1 MAKKTT
7 ANRLQEI
14 MRTRN
19 LRQVDILNKCIPLCN
34 KYGIKFGRND
44 LSQYVSGK
52 VAPGQAKLSVLA
64 EALNV
69 SESWLMRYDVP
80 SERNISNI
88 IPLERVHQIPLI
100 GTIACGQPIL
110 ATENIEGYLLLPN
123 NVEADFALICKGDS
137 MIDAR
142 INDGDIVYIKQQ
154 PIVENGEIAAILIDD
169 EATLKRFYKSG
180 NKVILKAENKDFEPL
195 VYVNSEIDSISIIG
209 KATYFLS
216 KVE

>member
-14 MRTRN
+14 MKTRN
-19 LRQVDILNKCIPLCN
+19 LRQVDILNKCIPLC
-34 KYGIKFGRND
+34 KRYGIKFGRND

-69 SESWLMRYDVP
+69 SESWLMGYDVP
-80 SERNISNI
+80 FERNISNI
-88 IPLERVHQIPLI
+88 IPLERVHQVPLI

-110 ATENIEGYLLLPN
+110 ADENIEGYLLLPN
-123 NVEADFALICKGDS
+123 NVEADFALMCKGNS

-154 PIVENGEIAAILIDD
+154 PIVENGEIAAVLIDD
-169 EATLKRFYKSG
+169 EATLKRFYKNG
-180 NKVILKAENKDFEPL
+180 DKVILKAENKDFEPL